1 MRREQRLRRREDFA
15 AVYRKGRH
23 YASDLLVVRALR
35 SDRDVTR
42 FGVAA
47 GTALG
52 GAVVRNRVKRR
63 LREGLRTLDA
73 PPGWDIVVS
82 ARKAAVRAS
91 YHQLLDDMTRL
102 LVRASVLPKGERRE
116 GKSE

>member
-1 MRREQRLRRREDFA
+1 MRKEQRLRRREDFA

-23 YASDLLVVRALR
+23 YASDLLAVRALR
-35 SDRDVTR
+35 SDREVTR
-42 FGVAA
+42 FGIAA

-63 LREGLRTLDA
+63 LREGLRALDPA
-73 PPGWDIVVS
+73 PGWDVVVS

-91 YHQLLDDMTRL
+91 YHELLGDVTRL
-102 LVRASVLPKGERRE
+102 LIRAGVLPKGERRE